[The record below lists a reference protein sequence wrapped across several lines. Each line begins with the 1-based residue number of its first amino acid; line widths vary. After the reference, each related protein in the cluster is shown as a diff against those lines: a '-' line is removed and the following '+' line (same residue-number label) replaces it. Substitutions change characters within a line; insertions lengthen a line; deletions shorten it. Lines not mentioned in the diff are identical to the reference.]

1 MPRER
6 LPDYSAGSRS
16 NNWMVGVLLVIVF
29 IIIALMFV
37 LSSNVISNIP
47 WLGKIIRPFTPFP
60 SPTLTMVAIKL
71 QDVFASPQK
80 YNGQRVVIEG
90 TLTLPPGL
98 LDCPKNSAGE
108 TWCTVYLYAADGTSS
123 IGISL
128 PQQND
133 SVNSLTTDKQFMTNQ
148 SLVLPDG
155 SPARITG
162 LVICNNQG
170 NQCKIKVDTI
180 DASQFSASVTPAP
193 TTIPATNT
201 PLAKAT
207 ARPAAPTSP
216 ACLPAQTVSL
226 TNVGKNLCVT
236 GTVTGVNTA
245 NDVTYIRFDDN
256 NGSFYILLYGWTWK
270 EAKPGVCIQVSGEVK
285 KLGTSPVIVLGPQA
299 PHSICP

>member
-37 LSSNVISNIP
+37 LSSNVISNVP

-60 SPTLTMVAIKL
+60 TPTLTVVAVRL
-71 QDVFASPQK
+71 EDVFAFPQK
-80 YNGQRVVIEG
+80 FNDQRVVLEG

-98 LDCPKNSAGE
+98 LECLKGSTGE

-123 IGISL
+123 IGLSL
-128 PQQND
+128 QQQND
-133 SVNSLTTDKQFMTNQ
+133 GVNSLTADKQFRTSH
-148 SLVLPDG
+148 SLLLPDG
-155 SPARITG
+155 SQARITG
-162 LVICNNQG
+162 LVVCNSQG

-180 DASQFSASVTPAP
+180 EASQPSASATPYN
-193 TTIPATNT
+193 TTVPSTNT
-201 PLAKAT
+201 PLTQAT
-207 ARPAAPTSP
+207 ARPVPPTSP
-216 ACLPAQTVSL
+216 ACLPAETISL

-236 GTVTGVNTA
+236 GTVMGVNTTD
-245 NDVTYIRFDDN
+245 NVTYIRFDDKT
-256 NGSFYILLYGWTWK
+256 GSFYILLYGWFWK
-270 EAKPGVCIQVSGEVK
+270 EAKPGVCVQVSGEIK
-285 KLGTSPVIVLGPQA
+285 KLGASPVIVLGQQA